1 MAQDRDDI
9 RPQKS
14 GSKKPHEAGREEED
28 DRDNAAGPPAGEN
41 AHRDSGLPHDEQRED
56 ASRRSAVGKGPPAA
70 RIPAG
75 KVLGR
80 PKSVR

>member
-56 ASRRSAVGKGPPAA
+56 RQSEERRREGAP
-70 RIPAG
+70 
-75 KVLGR
+75 GR
-80 PKSVR
+80 KDPRR